1 MNAPRIIVQVFSAIL
16 LIAAAAPARGGRT
29 FDHGP
34 FDRLLGKHVKR
45 GRVDYAGIKNDR
57 SRSAELGRY
66 VKALGAASL
75 SGMSKRDKLAFYLN
89 AYNALVI
96 DAVVRRWP
104 RIDSVMKVKG
114 FFDKITYRVAG
125 RRVTLNQLENK
136 IIRPT
141 FKDARIHFALV
152 CGARSC
158 PPLMS
163 KAFDGA
169 SLDKVL
175 ERLTRDFINS
185 KKGVLVGPGGRVRVS
200 QIFKWYAADFE
211 KAAGSVPKYLARYH
225 TKQTDRITKAG
236 RLVYLHYSWS
246 LNN

>member
-1 MNAPRIIVQVFSAIL
+1 MSAPRIIVLSALLL
-16 LIAAAAPARGGRT
+16 LIGAAAPARANPG

-34 FDRLLGKHVKR
+34 FDRVLKAYVKR
-45 GRVDYAGIKNDR
+45 GRVDYAGIKNDKR
-57 SRSAELGRY
+57 RSAELERY
-66 VKALGAASL
+66 VKALGAAGL
-75 SGMSKRDKLAFYLN
+75 SGMGKQERLAFYLN

-104 RIDSVMKVKG
+104 NIRSVMKVKG
-114 FFDKITYRVAG
+114 FFDTITYRVAG
-125 RRVTLNQLENK
+125 RPVTLDQLENK

-158 PPLMS
+158 PPLRS
-163 KAFDGA
+163 GAFDGA
-169 SLDKVL
+169 SLNKVL

-185 KKGVLVGPGGRVRVS
+185 KKGVLVGAGGTVRVS
-200 QIFKWYAADFE
+200 QIFKWYAADFQ
-211 KAAGSVPKYLARYH
+211 KAAGSVPKYLVRYRK
-225 TKQTDRITKAG
+225 KQADRITKAV
-236 RLVYLHYSWS
+236 RLAYLPYSWS